1 MSEYK
6 DICNEIKQIKVYYS
20 MMNYSQSYLTIVY
33 CYISTI

>member
-20 MMNYSQSYLTIVY
+20 MMKFTEIHL
-33 CYISTI
+33 CLF